1 VDEARFVYAELTPTD
16 LGYVFP
22 EPASFMSIQS
32 PDRQRAF
39 FHSWLKYRPALIY
52 RMSSDGSD
60 ARPMPNTVWRTLLS
74 LEYVGKDHPGN
85 SATRSQK
92 LRETVKD
99 FLQNCLEDEG
109 VKLGNVDTNANVTW
123 NGKAFESLGREEFE
137 EILWELAELNFRFEL
152 LALDSRAST
161 SNVDRQKLVSNCFP
175 RPPAGASLVVVDLS
189 VANHGLADVDSEERK
204 VHLQALREVM
214 SSWRGDMPPIIGVH
228 KYRWDS
234 AELEELEKALTT
246 HYCKTFYNYFRRAPI
261 IPRRLSHIV
270 SPYEAPAPTIII
282 QDPMPN
288 IFYDTTA
295 LSF

>member
-1 VDEARFVYAELTPTD
+1 
-16 LGYVFP
+16 
-22 EPASFMSIQS
+22 MSIQS

-39 FHSWLKYRPALIY
+39 FYSWLKYRTVLIY
-52 RMSSDGSD
+52 RMSSGGSD

-74 LEYVGKDHPGN
+74 LEYVGNNQAGN

-92 LRETVKD
+92 LREAVKD

-109 VKLGNVDTNANVTW
+109 VQLSDVDTNADVTW

-161 SNVDRQKLVSNCFP
+161 KNVDCQKLISDCFP

-189 VANHGLADVDSEERK
+189 VANHGLADVDTEERK
-204 VHLQALREVM
+204 VYLQALRNVM
-214 SSWRGDMPPIIGVH
+214 SSWRGDIPPIIGVH
-228 KYRWDS
+228 KHRWNF
-234 AELEELEKALTT
+234 AELEELETALTT

-288 IFYDTTA
+288 IFYDNTA